1 MNRHQ
6 RLLQLLSVFPLL
18 GAIPALQA
26 TELYRTP
33 LSQKA
38 SQEDQAKSCIELE
51 HEIAYLTPLTYSY
64 KPGFYQD
71 PYQGAS
77 VAVGT
82 AIFWPAYGL
91 LGYSGYL
98 DYKENERIISAEER
112 INLLR
117 QLKAEKRCFEN

>member
-1 MNRHQ
+1 MNRRQ
-6 RLLQLLSVFPLL
+6 RLLQLLSVFILP
-18 GAIPALQA
+18 GTIPVLQA
-26 TELYRTP
+26 AELYRTP
-33 LSQKA
+33 LSPEI
-38 SQEDQAKSCIELE
+38 SQEDLAKGCIELE
-51 HEIAYLTPLTYSY
+51 REIARLVPLTYSY

-77 VAVGT
+77 VTVGT

-98 DYKENERIISAEER
+98 DYKENERMFGAEER

-117 QLKAEKRCFEN
+117 QLKVE